1 MFKSFSE
8 LRQHKDKITS
18 KGLHTAIIYFR
29 SPIDGEIIERHIY
42 ADDYMEVS
50 KWLDNITTKYREA
63 NFTFITYLDNHI
75 QEMNGKEFEKSI
87 QS

>member
-8 LRQHKDKITS
+8 FRQHKDTVTS

-29 SPIDGEIIERHIY
+29 SPVTEEIEERHIY
-42 ADDYMEVS
+42 ADEYTEVVE
-50 KWLDNITTKYREA
+50 WLNNITTKYREA
-63 NFTFITYLDNHI
+63 NFTFITYLNNHI
-75 QEMNGKEFEKSI
+75 EEMNGKEFEKSI